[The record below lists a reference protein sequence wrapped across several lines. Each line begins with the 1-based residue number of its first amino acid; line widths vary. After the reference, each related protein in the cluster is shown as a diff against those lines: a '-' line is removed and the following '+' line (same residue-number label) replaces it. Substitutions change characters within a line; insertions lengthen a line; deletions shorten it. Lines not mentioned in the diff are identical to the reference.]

1 MARVDTKTIA
11 AVAIMGLVGVNYT
24 RQPGERPDDKSTETS
39 NRKSFGSGKF
49 EIDVI
54 KTDIRSEFAD
64 FLSSSKPPNHQTH
77 FVIAT
82 IPDPDKTA
90 LRLYTDRVLDVLMLA
105 AFEHKFVLIR
115 QWLPWKFSLERPD
128 DDYSERKLQRAEF
141 TERAKYPGILVFE
154 VEDHILFMLLV
165 PETPTAG
172 VNRDVLDKAVSLVG
186 MNGTPIIGPSFTGGL
201 ESIREWIESSP
212 TNAQAISRIV
222 TGSVTGLS
230 KGATKSYLSGN
241 RFSFHW
247 TRRQRYETDVAL
259 QAFLHNTRPCLDTI
273 VQLAEDSTGFGRS
286 VGELPG
292 QTEDCE
298 KSQPQTVQFPWQIS
312 RVRNAMPDVGMSGS
326 RQPVA
331 NLFNLP
337 LQLRETRRPEGA
349 IPTFAGEQTPAA
361 QEVVL
366 AQITTGLE
374 RQPAEY
380 VSVVAT
386 DILDSLFLVRLL
398 RTGNPSQRVIVND
411 PDLLFLRA
419 QDMMPTVGLL
429 AASTFPQ
436 SNHLRLQD
444 PQVPILSSKVFD
456 SEFAASIFMAARDAI
471 PFPNILPHND
481 HEQIAKRPLWL
492 ITLGRNG
499 YWPVARLDN
508 VQTDPAIPAVPLA
521 DKPTL
526 VWSATFWMMVCA
538 ATLWLAALVA
548 ARLNWLTALDDL
560 QIKFSWPEPVQRA
573 LTLTI
578 LTAIANVLL
587 IVASLPVWF
596 PLRQETPVDDKLT
609 IAAWAGFA
617 ALSIAGFA
625 PWAGLRQKFLSTF
638 GLSLIAIAPGIAVLA
653 VCLFKRGP
661 DDYLSWRFFL
671 IRSQDYLNGVGPLL
685 PMCLLILGFAGCAWS
700 SHLATILSTERFVRL
715 GGLPG
720 YPGDCRKRFNK
731 YTFLIALLLSLLV
744 LLATSRQIHSLERRG
759 YDVIYSWLLAALLTW
774 VLYACFNFLDR
785 WQQLRRFLGRLELHA
800 IRFVLS
806 ELPNEGGA
814 PIWESHPRRRSL
826 IFYGRAADCLRRLQ
840 QIETS
845 PQVSA
850 TIASIETF
858 LDSTR
863 EGKGAHRKQVEQDL
877 SDLLQK
883 FQLDLNRLSGPWLA
897 GSSDLVKPPETSP
910 PDRLKQEFIALR
922 LSAYLRCS
930 FLHIRNRLT
939 AMTAGFVAIT
949 LSLNSYAFGPERVI
963 QIFTIGL
970 VIFIG
975 VIVISVFA
983 QMHQNPILLRMSG
996 SAQGAMDWGF
1006 WGKVISAGA
1015 LPLISLFASYTPGV
1029 GKLLGNWLQPALEA
1043 MGK

>member
-1 MARVDTKTIA
+1 
-11 AVAIMGLVGVNYT
+11 MGLVGVNYT
-24 RQPGERPDDKSTETS
+24 RQPGERPDDKSAETPLS
-39 NRKSFGSGKF
+39 RKSFGSGRI
-49 EIDVI
+49 EIDAI
-54 KTDIRSEFAD
+54 KSDIRSEFAD
-64 FLSSSKPPNHQTH
+64 FLTSSKPPNHQTH

-128 DDYSERKLQRAEF
+128 EDYSERKLQRAEF

-154 VEDHILFMLLV
+154 VENHILFILLV

-172 VNRDVLDKAVSLVG
+172 VNRDVLDKAISLIGDEKVA
-186 MNGTPIIGPSFTGGL
+186 IVGPSFTGGL
-201 ESIREWIESSP
+201 ESLREWIESNP
-212 TNAQAISRIV
+212 ANTKTISRIV

-230 KGATKSYLSGN
+230 KEATTSYLSDSPFAFN
-241 RFSFHW
+241 W
-247 TRRQRYETDVAL
+247 TRRQRYETDLAL
-259 QAFLHNTRPCLDTI
+259 QSFLHSTRPCLDTI

-286 VGELPG
+286 VGELPE
-292 QTEDCE
+292 QMEDCG
-298 KSQPQTVQFPWQIS
+298 KSQPQNVQFPWQIS
-312 RVRNAMPDVGMSGS
+312 RVRNAMPDVGMSGN
-326 RQPVA
+326 RQPA
-331 NLFNLP
+331 TNAFNLP

-361 QEVVL
+361 QEVIL

-419 QDMMPTVGLL
+419 QETIPTIGLL

-436 SNHLRLQD
+436 SNHLRLYD
-444 PQVPILSSKVFD
+444 SRVPILSSKVFD

-471 PFPNILPHND
+471 PIPNVVPRNGHA
-481 HEQIAKRPLWL
+481 QIASRPLWL

-499 YWPVARLDN
+499 YWPVARLDSI
-508 VQTDPAIPAVPLA
+508 QTDPAISTVPLA

-526 VWSATFWMMVCA
+526 VWSAAFWMMICA
-538 ATLWLAALVA
+538 TALWLAALTA
-548 ARLNWLTALDDL
+548 ARMSWLTALDDL
-560 QIKFSWPEPVQRA
+560 QIKFSWPEPVQRS

-578 LTAIANVLL
+578 LTAIANIFL

-596 PLRQETPVDDKLT
+596 PLRQETSLDDKFT
-609 IAAWAGFA
+609 VAAWIGFALLTLAGFVPWMGLQQPFRS
-617 ALSIAGFA
+617 AL
-625 PWAGLRQKFLSTF
+625 
-638 GLSLIAIAPGIAVLA
+638 GLSLIAGIPALIVVL
-653 VCLFKRGP
+653 VWFFKTGP
-661 DDYLSWRFFL
+661 DRYLSWRFFL
-671 IRSQDYLNGVGPLL
+671 VRSQDYLNGVGPLL
-685 PMCLLILGFAGCAWS
+685 PFCLLIAGFVGCAWS

-720 YPGDCRKRFNK
+720 YPGDCRKRFNR
-731 YTFLIALLLSLLV
+731 YTFLIALTLSAIV
-744 LLATSRQIHSLERRG
+744 LLATSRQIHSLEPRE
-759 YDVIYSWLLAALLTW
+759 YDVSYSCLLAALLTW

-785 WQQLRRFLGRLELHA
+785 WQRLRRFLGRLELHA
-800 IRFVLS
+800 IRFILS
-806 ELPNEGGA
+806 ELPNDSGA

-840 QIETS
+840 QIEPS
-845 PQVSA
+845 PPVSA
-850 TIASIETF
+850 VIASIEKF

-863 EGKGAHRKQVEQDL
+863 DGSGAHRKQVEQDL
-877 SDLLQK
+877 SDLLQL
-883 FQLDLNRLSGPWLA
+883 FQLDLNRPDGPWLM
-897 GSSDLVKPPETSP
+897 GSSDLLKPSEATPS
-910 PDRLKQEFIALR
+910 DKLKQEFIALR
-922 LSAYLRCS
+922 LIAYLRCS

-975 VIVISVFA
+975 AIVISVFA
-983 QMHQNPILLRMSG
+983 QMHQNPFLVRMSG
-996 SAQGAMDWGF
+996 NTQGGMDWGF
-1006 WGKVISAGA
+1006 WGKVASAGA

-1043 MGK
+1043 MSK